1 MSRLTRNIVYNVA
14 GQTLLLGLGF
24 VAVKYVFKQLGEDAL
39 GILFFAQT
47 VGVVLCAVLEMGLGS
62 TTVREVSAHLSS
74 EPHYVHC
81 FLRTGALLF
90 WGGYALLASAVW
102 MAAPL
107 LVHKWIHLRG
117 IDPALAVHALRVLG
131 VGSVTGLPRSFY
143 VSVLRGVQRMEFNNA
158 IDVGALT
165 LQQLGTITVLALG
178 GGLLHV
184 TYCYLACYSVG
195 ILAYLRI
202 TAHFFSWRALT
213 PSFYRVVVKRNL
225 AYASRMAAISLLS
238 MIHQQ
243 ADKAVVSK
251 LLTVGTF
258 GYYGL
263 AYGAVAKGQ
272 FLTMSAA
279 QAALPSL
286 SALFKA
292 GKREELLA
300 QYRKLQD
307 LICFSTVPVFAAF
320 PFAAIPLFTFV
331 LNPHAARMLLT
342 PITFLCLG
350 FYMNGTLN
358 APFMFTLAVGR
369 PDIAARVNFYA
380 LFGVLPVTVLL
391 VKFFG
396 LPGAGF
402 SWVFYHLFAYAIMMP
417 PTCSECLDMP
427 VWKWYLHLF
436 RIFAL
441 AALTY
446 GGAWLIITFVGSSSI
461 LSLALGYVFASIAFV
476 AAAYRLIGDELRE
489 TLRRLTSLKPAPAS
503 TFPLV

>member
-1 MSRLTRNIVYNVA
+1 
-14 GQTLLLGLGF
+14 
-24 VAVKYVFKQLGEDAL
+24 
-39 GILFFAQT
+39 
-47 VGVVLCAVLEMGLGS
+47 
-62 TTVREVSAHLSS
+62 
-74 EPHYVHC
+74 
-81 FLRTGALLF
+81 
-90 WGGYALLASAVW
+90 
-102 MAAPL
+102 
-107 LVHKWIHLRG
+107 
-117 IDPALAVHALRVLG
+117 
-131 VGSVTGLPRSFY
+131 
-143 VSVLRGVQRMEFNNA
+143 
-158 IDVGALT
+158 
-165 LQQLGTITVLALG
+165 
-178 GGLLHV
+178 
-184 TYCYLACYSVG
+184 
-195 ILAYLRI
+195 
-202 TAHFFSWRALT
+202 
-213 PSFYRVVVKRNL
+213 
-225 AYASRMAAISLLS
+225 MAAISLLS

-380 LFGVLPVTVLL
+380 LFAVLPVTVLL